1 MNYLIEMIH
10 HSTQT
15 HSPLPHV
22 FKPPA
27 KTIRGP
33 QGAPFWTLAS
43 DYNGGDKTS
52 THMCFTHQCDHDG
65 DL

>member
-22 FKPPA
+22 FKPQQKQYRSWEHPSELLQVIIMVVIKPA
-27 KTIRGP
+27 LTC
-33 QGAPFWTLAS
+33 AS
-43 DYNGGDKTS
+43 PPV
-52 THMCFTHQCDHDG
+52 
-65 DL
+65 

>member
-15 HSPLPHV
+15 HSPLPYV
-22 FKPPA
+22 FKPPE

-33 QGAPFWTLAS
+33 QGAPF
-43 DYNGGDKTS
+43 
-52 THMCFTHQCDHDG
+52 
-65 DL
+65 